1 MPDGNY
7 IKLNRQLLEWR
18 YWYSETAVKLWIL
31 ILMKANWKDGWFMG
45 KRIPRGSFATSISN
59 LAIESGFSEAT
70 VRRWLIKFEE
80 DGQITRRATNRFT
93 QINVINYALFQDV
106 PENVTKRM
114 TEQMTERVTEQVTDQ
129 MTEQVTPNR
138 RKKEGEEGKKER
150 SVYGSFAPPTREEL
164 QDYIRETGSSVDPDR
179 FFDYYENN
187 GWKTGKTPMQD
198 WRATVRSWEKRDKE
212 KAQRGRR
219 DEVMPDYWNADPI
232 RDPDPKLATPEE
244 IERVRAMLLKG
255 KGERFR

>member
-1 MPDGNY
+1 MENGNF

-45 KRIPRGSFATSISN
+45 ERIPRGSFATSISN

-93 QINVINYALFQDV
+93 QINVIKYALFQDV

-138 RKKEGEEGKKER
+138 RSKEREEIKKER
-150 SVYGSFAPPTREEL
+150 RERAAPTLDEVKQFVKEECLTIDPTRFFNFYESQDWKTSSGYPIRDWKSKARSWQSSERPKRKEEL
-164 QDYIRETGSSVDPDR
+164 PD
-179 FFDYYENN
+179 FYNPE
-187 GWKTGKTPMQD
+187 
-198 WRATVRSWEKRDKE
+198 
-212 KAQRGRR
+212 
-219 DEVMPDYWNADPI
+219 PI

-244 IERVRAMLLKG
+244 IERVRALLNKG
-255 KGERFR
+255 KGEKFR